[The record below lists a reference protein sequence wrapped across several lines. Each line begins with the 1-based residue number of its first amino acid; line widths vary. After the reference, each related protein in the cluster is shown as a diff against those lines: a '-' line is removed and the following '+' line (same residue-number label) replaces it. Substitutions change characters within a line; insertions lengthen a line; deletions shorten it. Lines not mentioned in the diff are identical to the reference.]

1 MVFYLLLCSPYRSE
15 ITFNVVTQFLVSV
28 LGFSTE
34 RLVFSLTKTLEER
47 GRFTWGAG
55 DTCLALWDIFVFFVV
70 LRLRVSSSL
79 WMSELLSLR
88 FFINSGALS
97 VLASAL
103 CGCLTCKTLVVKV
116 SE

>member
-1 MVFYLLLCSPYRSE
+1 MATKRLSNKFYPLLRSFIF
-15 ITFNVVTQFLVSV
+15 ITRFLLSL
-28 LGFSTE
+28 LGYSIE

-88 FFINSGALS
+88 FFIN
-97 VLASAL
+97 
-103 CGCLTCKTLVVKV
+103 
-116 SE
+116 